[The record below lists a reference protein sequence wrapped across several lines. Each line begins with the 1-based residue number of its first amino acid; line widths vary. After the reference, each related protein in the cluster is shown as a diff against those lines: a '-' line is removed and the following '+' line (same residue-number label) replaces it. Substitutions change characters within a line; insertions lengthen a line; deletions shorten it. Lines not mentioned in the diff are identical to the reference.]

1 MATEKLL
8 FVLRH
13 GERADRVPLS
23 RQPPSFLPHDPPL
36 TAFGVTQAERSADY
50 ILSLC
55 PPGAPIHIVSSPFYR
70 TLMTATPLARRASVP
85 IHIQEGFAEWLYS
98 GDFSESPM
106 DKLHSQ
112 GVDLSR
118 ELGVSLVNT
127 ASLACASYPEFLST
141 LRNRVQRTFEEY
153 ISLVTEPVLVI
164 VTHATLVEVVSS
176 IWTGRNCSFSE
187 DYYCTLS
194 SAELANGKYQVKQL
208 GTYAHAPQ
216 NP

>member
-1 MATEKLL
+1 
-8 FVLRH
+8 
-13 GERADRVPLS
+13 
-23 RQPPSFLPHDPPL
+23 
-36 TAFGVTQAERSADY
+36 
-50 ILSLC
+50 
-55 PPGAPIHIVSSPFYR
+55 
-70 TLMTATPLARRASVP
+70 MTAAPLARRASVP
-85 IHIQEGFAEWLYS
+85 IHVQEGFAEWLYS

-112 GVDLSR
+112 AVDLSR
-118 ELGVSLVNT
+118 ELGVSIVNT
-127 ASLACASYPEFLST
+127 ASLARASYPESLST
-141 LRNRVQRTFEEY
+141 LRNRVQRTLEQY

-194 SAELANGKYQVKQL
+194 SAVLANGKYQVKQL
-208 GTYAHAPQ
+208 GTYSHAPQ